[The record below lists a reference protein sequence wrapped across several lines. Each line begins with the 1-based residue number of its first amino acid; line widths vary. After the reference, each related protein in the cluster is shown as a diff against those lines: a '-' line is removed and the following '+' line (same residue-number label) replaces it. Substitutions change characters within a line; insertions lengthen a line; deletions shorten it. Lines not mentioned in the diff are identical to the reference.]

1 MNIYDIAS
9 LAGVSI
15 ATVSRV
21 VNDSPMVS
29 EKTKAKVLKVMQDNH
44 YTPNVF
50 ARGLGL
56 NSMKTIGLVCPD
68 VSDAYMAKAVAF
80 LESDLR
86 EYGYDCMLYCSG
98 EDYEDRQIAINSI
111 LQKRIDA
118 LVIVGSIY
126 SQSDDP
132 SENVDYIRQAA
143 QTIPV
148 FLMNGYIEDPNIY
161 CALCDDFDASYQA
174 VSELIQAGKRRILYL
189 SDSHSFSANKKRM
202 GYEAAL
208 HDAGLEVNPELMIFT
223 PNKIIET
230 RDLLLSKPE
239 LTFDAV
245 FATDDGLA
253 VGAIKYAKVKQ
264 LRIPQDISIIGYN
277 NFEISVSCEPELSTV
292 DSRVERLCKI
302 IIDSMMLRLKKKP
315 ISNKVYVKGRLL
327 RRGTTHLKGVL

>member
-1 MNIYDIAS
+1 MNIYDIAE

-29 EKTKAKVLKVMQDNH
+29 EKTKAKVRKVMQEND

-56 NSMKTIGLVCPD
+56 NSMKTIGLICPD

-86 EYGYDCMLYCSG
+86 AYGYDCMLYCSG
-98 EDYEDRQIAINSI
+98 NDYEDRQIAVNTI

-118 LVIVGSIY
+118 LVLIGSIY
-126 SQSDDP
+126 SQTDDN
-132 SENVDYIRQAA
+132 SETVDYIKQAA
-143 QTIPV
+143 QKVPV
-148 FLMNGYIEDPNIY
+148 FLINAYIEDENIY
-161 CALCDDFDASYQA
+161 CALCDDFEASYTA
-174 VSELIQAGKRRILYL
+174 VSNLIKSGKKKILYL
-189 SDSHSFSANKKRM
+189 SDSNSFSANKKRL
-202 GYEAAL
+202 GYEKAL
-208 HDAGLEVNPELMIFT
+208 KDNNIPVKEELIIFT

-239 LTFDAV
+239 LDFDAV

-253 VGAIKYAKVKQ
+253 VGTIKYAKAKN
-264 LRIPQDISIIGYN
+264 LKIPKDISIIGYN

-302 IIDSMMLRLKKKP
+302 IIDSMMLLLKKKQ
-315 ISNKVYVKGRLL
+315 ISNKVYVKGHLI
-327 RRGTTHLKGVL
+327 RRATTDI

>member
-1 MNIYDIAS
+1 MNIYDIAE

-29 EKTKAKVLKVMQDNH
+29 EKTKAKVRKVMQEND

-56 NSMKTIGLVCPD
+56 NSMKTIGLICPD

-86 EYGYDCMLYCSG
+86 AYGYDCMLYCSG
-98 EDYEDRQIAINSI
+98 NDYEDRQIAVNTI

-118 LVIVGSIY
+118 LVLIGSIY
-126 SQSDDP
+126 SQTEDN
-132 SENVDYIRQAA
+132 SESVDYIKQAA
-143 QTIPV
+143 QKVPV
-148 FLMNGYIEDPNIY
+148 FLINGYIEDENIY
-161 CALCDDFDASYQA
+161 CALCDDFEASYTA
-174 VSELIQAGKRRILYL
+174 VTELVKSGKRKILYL
-189 SDSHSFSANKKRM
+189 SDSNSFSANKKRL
-202 GYEAAL
+202 GYEKAL
-208 HDAGLEVNPELMIFT
+208 KDNNIAVKDELIIFT

-230 RDLLLSKPE
+230 RDLLLSKKE
-239 LTFDAV
+239 LDFDAV

-253 VGAIKYAKVKQ
+253 VGAIKYAKAKN
-264 LRIPQDISIIGYN
+264 LKIPKDISIIGYN

-292 DSRVERLCKI
+292 DSRTERLCKI
-302 IIDSMMLRLKKKP
+302 IIDSMMLLLKKKQ
-315 ISNKVYVKGRLL
+315 ISNKVYVKGHLI
-327 RRGTTHLKGVL
+327 RRATTDI

>member
-1 MNIYDIAS
+1 MNIYDIAE

-29 EKTKAKVLKVMQDNH
+29 EKTKAKVRKVMQEND

-56 NSMKTIGLVCPD
+56 NSMKTIGLICPD
-68 VSDAYMAKAVAF
+68 VSDAYMTKAVAF

-86 EYGYDCMLYCSG
+86 AYGYDCMLYCSG
-98 EDYEDRQIAINSI
+98 NDYEDRQIAVNTI

-118 LVIVGSIY
+118 LVLIGSIY
-126 SQSDDP
+126 SQTDDN
-132 SENVDYIRQAA
+132 SETVDYIKQAA
-143 QTIPV
+143 QKVPV
-148 FLMNGYIEDPNIY
+148 FLINAYIEDENIY
-161 CALCDDFDASYQA
+161 CALCDDFEASYTA
-174 VSELIQAGKRRILYL
+174 VNNLIKSGKKKILYL
-189 SDSHSFSANKKRM
+189 SDSNSFSANKKRL
-202 GYEAAL
+202 GYEKAL
-208 HDAGLEVNPELMIFT
+208 KDNNIPVKEELIIFT

-230 RDLLLSKPE
+230 RDLLLSKPK
-239 LTFDAV
+239 LDFDAV

-253 VGAIKYAKVKQ
+253 VGAIKYAKAKN
-264 LRIPQDISIIGYN
+264 LKIPKDISIIGYN

-302 IIDSMMLRLKKKP
+302 IIDSMMLLLKKKQ
-315 ISNKVYVKGRLL
+315 ISNKVYVKGHLI
-327 RRGTTHLKGVL
+327 RRATTDI

>member
-1 MNIYDIAS
+1 MNIYDIAE

-29 EKTKAKVLKVMQDNH
+29 EKTKAKVRKVMQEND

-56 NSMKTIGLVCPD
+56 NSMKTIGFICPD

-86 EYGYDCMLYCSG
+86 TYGYDCMLYCSG
-98 EDYEDRQIAINSI
+98 NNYEDRQIAVNTI

-118 LVIVGSIY
+118 LVMIGSIY
-126 SQSDDP
+126 SQTDDN
-132 SENVDYIRQAA
+132 SESVDYIKQVA
-143 QTIPV
+143 QKVPV
-148 FLMNGYIEDPNIY
+148 FLINAYIEDENIY
-161 CALCDDFDASYQA
+161 CALCDDFEASYTA
-174 VSELIQAGKRRILYL
+174 VTELIKSGKKNILYL
-189 SDSHSFSANKKRM
+189 SDSNSFSANKKRL
-202 GYEAAL
+202 GYEKAL
-208 HDAGLEVNPELMIFT
+208 KDNNIPVKEELIIFT

-230 RDLLLSKPE
+230 RDLLLKKE
-239 LTFDAV
+239 LNFDAV

-253 VGAIKYAKVKQ
+253 VGAIKYAKSKN
-264 LRIPQDISIIGYN
+264 LKIPKDISIIGYN

-302 IIDSMMLRLKKKP
+302 IIDSMMLRLKNKQ
-315 ISNKVYVKGRLL
+315 ISNKVYVKGHLI
-327 RRGTTHLKGVL
+327 RRATTDI

>member
-1 MNIYDIAS
+1 MNIYDIAE

-29 EKTKAKVLKVMQDNH
+29 EKTKAKVRKVMQEND

-56 NSMKTIGLVCPD
+56 NSMKTIGLICPD

-86 EYGYDCMLYCSG
+86 AYGYDCMLYCSG
-98 EDYEDRQIAINSI
+98 NDYEDRRIAVNTI

-118 LVIVGSIY
+118 LVLIGSIY
-126 SQSDDP
+126 SQTEDN
-132 SENVDYIRQAA
+132 SESVDYIKQAA
-143 QTIPV
+143 QKVPV
-148 FLMNGYIEDPNIY
+148 FLINAYIEDENIY
-161 CALCDDFDASYQA
+161 CALCDDFEASYTA
-174 VSELIQAGKRRILYL
+174 VTELIKSGKRKILYL
-189 SDSHSFSANKKRM
+189 SDSTSFSANKKRL
-202 GYEAAL
+202 GYEKAL
-208 HDAGLEVNPELMIFT
+208 KDNNIEVNPELMIFT

-230 RDLLLSKPE
+230 RDLLLNKPE
-239 LTFDAV
+239 LDFDAV

-253 VGAIKYAKVKQ
+253 VGAIKYAKAKK
-264 LRIPQDISIIGYN
+264 LKIPQDISIIGYN

-292 DSRVERLCKI
+292 DSRTERLCKI
-302 IIDSMMLRLKKKP
+302 IIDSMMLLLKKKK
-315 ISNKVYVKGRLL
+315 ISNKVYVKGHLI
-327 RRGTTHLKGVL
+327 RRATTDI

>member
-1 MNIYDIAS
+1 MNIYDIAE

-29 EKTKAKVLKVMQDNH
+29 EKTKAKVRKVMQEND

-56 NSMKTIGLVCPD
+56 NSMKTIGLICPD

-86 EYGYDCMLYCSG
+86 AYGYDCMLYCSG
-98 EDYEDRQIAINSI
+98 NDYEDRQIAVNTI

-118 LVIVGSIY
+118 LVLIGSIY
-126 SQSDDP
+126 SQTDDN
-132 SENVDYIRQAA
+132 SETVDYIKQAA
-143 QTIPV
+143 QKVPV
-148 FLMNGYIEDPNIY
+148 FLINAYIEDENIY
-161 CALCDDFDASYQA
+161 CALCDDFEASYTA
-174 VSELIQAGKRRILYL
+174 VNNLIKSGKKKILYL
-189 SDSHSFSANKKRM
+189 SDSNSFSANKKRL
-202 GYEAAL
+202 GYEKAL
-208 HDAGLEVNPELMIFT
+208 KDNNIPVKEELIIFT

-230 RDLLLSKPE
+230 RDLLLSKPK
-239 LTFDAV
+239 LDFDAV

-253 VGAIKYAKVKQ
+253 VGAIKYAKAKN
-264 LRIPQDISIIGYN
+264 LKIPKDISIIGYN

-302 IIDSMMLRLKKKP
+302 IIDSMMLLLKKKQ
-315 ISNKVYVKGRLL
+315 ISNKVYVKGHLI
-327 RRGTTHLKGVL
+327 RRATTDI